1 MRTLYLGLVVI
12 SLLSVSTSLYGS
24 SILSENFDHLTDSL
38 AVTSAGAFSEINGTN
53 VDIVGPSLFASLCAP
68 PESGSCIDMAGTNGN
83 SQGQLRSNM
92 LFPAGKYL
100 LSFNLIGSQRGITAS
115 TTVTFGN
122 YQQMFTLASVD
133 DTHGIVVN
141 QLVTLSSP
149 SFLLFVSD
157 TPGNIGNLL
166 DNVVVSTPTSTV
178 PEPGSLLLL
187 GTGCLAV
194 VAKLRHRA
202 KDTGRT
208 AESE

>member
-1 MRTLYLGLVVI
+1 MRRLNLGVAVI
-12 SLLSVSTSLYGS
+12 SLFCVSTSLYGS
-24 SILSENFDHLTDSL
+24 TILSENFNQLADAL
-38 AVTSAGAFSEINGTN
+38 AVTSAGTFSTINGTN

-92 LFPAGKYL
+92 LFPAGHYL

-122 YQQMFTLASVD
+122 YQQLFTLGSTD

-141 QLVTLSSP
+141 QLVTLGSP
-149 SFLLFVSD
+149 GFLLFVSD
-157 TPGNIGNLL
+157 TPGNVGNLL

-178 PEPGSLLLL
+178 PEPSSLLLL
-187 GTGCLAV
+187 GTGCLGV
-194 VAKLRHRA
+194 VGKLRHRL
-202 KDTGRT
+202 RR
-208 AESE
+208 